1 MLRLGG
7 IRSNQQVSLPR
18 SEVERVVAFNEAMNK
33 GGQEQ
38 AGASR
43 WYELVTG
50 GEWPQFILIED
61 RPNWASF
68 SKQKHIKF
76 DDEERVRKAARRAGS
91 GSPFVPSTP
100 RHVDT
105 IPI

>member
-61 RPNWASF
+61 
-68 SKQKHIKF
+68 
-76 DDEERVRKAARRAGS
+76 
-91 GSPFVPSTP
+91 
-100 RHVDT
+100 
-105 IPI
+105 